1 MLFLSLI
8 SASRLFIYGYVE
20 FLLLMHAGRSMIP
33 ASINDGNPVFLL
45 DSLKLGPE
53 CFLFSS
59 FVLSL
64 IYLSHIHLFM
74 VNLEVLLFYCS

>member
-8 SASRLFIYGYVE
+8 SASRLLIHGYAE
-20 FLLLMHAGRSMIP
+20 LLLLMHDGRSMIP
-33 ASINDGNPVFLL
+33 VSINDGNPIFLL

-53 CFLFSS
+53 CFIFSS

-64 IYLSHIHLFM
+64 INFSHIHLFM